1 MLETLKDCVS
11 VRLCGYACVYEGV
24 CMCVSER
31 ECARACV

>member
-24 CMCVSER
+24 CVCEKER
-31 ECARACV
+31 ECVSAFV